1 MGLHKKKFSKWVVLL
16 VLMAVALSACSPG
29 ASKALA
35 VGSEAPDFTLQNAL
49 GGTVSLHDYTGSQPV
64 LLFFHMAVG

>member
-1 MGLHKKKFSKWVVLL
+1 MYLHIKKHSKWFVLFVFAAVV
-16 VLMAVALSACSPG
+16 VSACSPS
-29 ASKALA
+29 APKALA

-49 GGTVSLHDYTGSQPV
+49 GGTVSLHDYAGSQPV